1 MINFANLRV
10 VKIDKIIM
18 IKQRTLKNTVR
29 ATGVG
34 IHTGQKVYITLK
46 PAAVDTGI
54 VFSRTD
60 LAKPIH
66 IQANAQSVGDTSM
79 STTLVQSGARVS
91 TVEHLMAAFSGM
103 GIDNCI
109 VQLSASEVPIMDGS
123 AGPFVFL
130 IQSAGIQTQ
139 DKAKKFIK
147 VIKPVEV
154 KHDGKIARF
163 EPYNGYK
170 LKFEIEFNHPAFSDH
185 TKSKEID
192 MSTNA
197 FVKEISR
204 ARTFGFMR
212 DIEMLRDKSLAMGGS
227 MDNAIV
233 LDDYRVLNQ
242 DGLRYED
249 EFVKH
254 KILDAIGDVY
264 QLGHPIIGSFYG
276 YKSGHALNNQLA
288 RELIKQTD
296 AWELTTYEK
305 KQAQKDSIYPVFA

>member
-1 MINFANLRV
+1 
-10 VKIDKIIM
+10 M

-46 PAAVDTGI
+46 PAAIDTGI
-54 VFSRTD
+54 LFTRTD
-60 LAKPIH
+60 LSPN
-66 IQANAQSVGDTSM
+66 IQIKANAELVGDTSM
-79 STTLVQSGARVS
+79 STTLIKDGARVS
-91 TVEHLMAAFSGM
+91 TVEHLMAAFCGM

-109 VQLSASEVPIMDGS
+109 VELSASEVPIMDGS

-130 IQSAGIQTQ
+130 IQSAGIELQN
-139 DKAKKFIK
+139 KAKKFIK
-147 VIKPVEV
+147 ITQAVEINY
-154 KHDGKIARF
+154 GNKIARF

-170 LKFEIEFNHPAFSDH
+170 LKFDIEFNHPAFSDH

-192 MSTNA
+192 LSTNA

-212 DIEMLRDKSLAMGGS
+212 DIEMLRENNLAIGGS

-242 DGLRYED
+242 DGLRYDD

-254 KILDAIGDVY
+254 KILDAIGDIY

-276 YKSGHALNNQLA
+276 YKSGHALNN
-288 RELIKQTD
+288 ELVRKLLKEKQC
-296 AWELTTYEK
+296 WEYTTFDERK
-305 KQAQKDSIYPVFA
+305 HKEELLYPVTA

>member
-1 MINFANLRV
+1 
-10 VKIDKIIM
+10 M

-46 PAAVDTGI
+46 PASIDTGI
-54 VFSRTD
+54 VFTRTD
-60 LAKPIH
+60 FTQPVELK
-66 IQANAQSVGDTSM
+66 ANAELVGDTSM
-79 STTLVQSGARVS
+79 STTLIKNGVRVS

-109 VQLSASEVPIMDGS
+109 VELSASEVPIMDGS

-130 IQSAGIQTQ
+130 IQSAGIKLQE
-139 DKAKKFIK
+139 KAKKFIK
-147 VIKPVEV
+147 ITKPVEV
-154 KHDGKIARF
+154 NHDGKIARF

-185 TKSKEID
+185 TKSKEININ
-192 MSTNA
+192 TNA

-212 DIEMLRDKSLAMGGS
+212 DIEMLRDNNLAMGGS

-254 KILDAIGDVY
+254 KILDAIGDIF

-288 RELIKQTD
+288 RTLLKQTD
-296 AWELTTYEK
+296 AWELVTYETQQHK
-305 KQAQKDSIYPVFA
+305 EELLYPLFA

>member
-1 MINFANLRV
+1 
-10 VKIDKIIM
+10 M

-46 PAAVDTGI
+46 PAAVNTGI
-54 VFSRTD
+54 IFTRTD
-60 LAKPIH
+60 LPSPV
-66 IQANAQSVGDTSM
+66 QLVANANLVGDTSM
-79 STTLVQSGARVS
+79 STTLIKDGVRVA

-109 VQLSASEVPIMDGS
+109 VELSASEVPIMDGS

-130 IQSAGIQTQ
+130 IQSAGIAIQSA
-139 DKAKKFIK
+139 AKKFIQ
-147 VIKPVEV
+147 ITKPVEI
-154 KHDGKIARF
+154 KHDDKIARF

-170 LKFEIEFNHPAFSDH
+170 LKFDIEFNHPAFSEH

-192 MSTNA
+192 ISSNA
-197 FVKEISR
+197 FIKEISR

-212 DIEMLRDKSLAMGGS
+212 DIEMLRDNNLAIGGS

-254 KILDAIGDVY
+254 KILDAIGDIY
-264 QLGHPIIGSFYG
+264 QLGHPIIGSYYG
-276 YKSGHALNNQLA
+276 FKSGHSLNNQLA
-288 RELIKQTD
+288 RKLLQQTD
-296 AWELTTYEK
+296 CWKLVTFN
-305 KQAQKDSIYPVFA
+305 QRAQKQEALYPVFA

>member
-1 MINFANLRV
+1 
-10 VKIDKIIM
+10 M

-46 PAAVDTGI
+46 PAATDTGI
-54 VFSRTD
+54 VFTRTD
-60 LAKPIH
+60 FTQPVELK
-66 IQANAQSVGDTSM
+66 ANAELVGDTSM
-79 STTLVQSGARVS
+79 STTLIKDGIRVS

-109 VQLSASEVPIMDGS
+109 VELSASEVPIMDGS

-130 IQSAGIQTQ
+130 IQSAGIQLQ
-139 DKAKKFIK
+139 EKAKKFIK
-147 VIKPVEV
+147 VTKPVEV
-154 KHDGKIARF
+154 KHNGKIARF
-163 EPYNGYK
+163 DPFNGYK
-170 LKFEIEFNHPAFSDH
+170 LKFEIEFDHPAFSDH
-185 TKSKEID
+185 TKSKEINI
-192 MSTNA
+192 STNA

-212 DIEMLRDKSLAMGGS
+212 DIEMLRDNNLAMGGS

-254 KILDAIGDVY
+254 KILDAIGDIF

-288 RELIKQTD
+288 RALLQQTD
-296 AWELTTYEK
+296 AWELVTYEK
-305 KQAQKDSIYPVFA
+305 QQHQEELLYPLFA

>member
-1 MINFANLRV
+1 
-10 VKIDKIIM
+10 M

-34 IHTGQKVYITLK
+34 IHTGQKVYITLN

-54 VFSRTD
+54 IFTRTD
-60 LAKPIH
+60 FSTPVEINA
-66 IQANAQSVGDTSM
+66 QANLVGDTSM
-79 STTLVQSGARVS
+79 STTLIKDGTRVS

-103 GIDNCI
+103 GIDNC
-109 VQLSASEVPIMDGS
+109 VVELSAPEVPIMDGS
-123 AGPFVFL
+123 SGPFVFL
-130 IQSAGIQTQ
+130 IQSAGIQIQ
-139 DKAKKFIK
+139 DKAKQFIK
-147 VIKPVEV
+147 ITKPIEIKH
-154 KHDGKIARF
+154 HDKIARF
-163 EPYNGYK
+163 TPYDGYK
-170 LKFEIEFNHPAFSDH
+170 LTFEIEFNHPAFSEH

-192 MSTNA
+192 LSTNT

-212 DIEMLRDKSLAMGGS
+212 DIEMLRENNLAIGGS

-254 KILDAIGDVY
+254 KILDAIGDIY
-264 QLGHPIIGSFYG
+264 MLGKPIIGAFYG

-288 RELIKQTD
+288 RELLQQED
-296 AWELTTYEK
+296 AWEIVSFDDK
-305 KQAQKDSIYPVFA
+305 KQKEEQLYPVFA

>member
-1 MINFANLRV
+1 
-10 VKIDKIIM
+10 M

-46 PAAVDTGI
+46 PSAVDTGI
-54 VFSRTD
+54 VFTRTD
-60 LAKPIH
+60 LTPQVQLK
-66 IQANAQSVGDTSM
+66 ANANSVGDTSM
-79 STTLVQSGARVS
+79 STTLIKDGARVA

-103 GIDNCI
+103 GIDNC
-109 VQLSASEVPIMDGS
+109 VVELSASEVPIMDGS

-147 VIKPVEV
+147 IIKPVEI
-154 KHDGKIARF
+154 KFEDKIARF

-170 LKFEIEFNHPAFSDH
+170 LKFDIEFNHPAFSDH

-192 MSTNA
+192 LTTNA
-197 FVKEISR
+197 FVKDISR

-212 DIEMLRDKSLAMGGS
+212 DIEMLRDNNLAIGGS

-254 KILDAIGDVY
+254 KILDAIGDIY
-264 QLGHPIIGSFYG
+264 QLGHPIIGAFYG
-276 YKSGHALNNQLA
+276 YKSGHALNNHLA
-288 RELIKQTD
+288 RKLLEQTNC
-296 AWELTTYEK
+296 WELVSFEEK
-305 KQAQKDSIYPVFA
+305 KQKEELLYPVFA

>member
-1 MINFANLRV
+1 
-10 VKIDKIIM
+10 M

-46 PAAVDTGI
+46 PADVDTGI
-54 VFSRTD
+54 IFVRTD
-60 LAKPIH
+60 LDSPKYLK
-66 IQANAQSVGDTSM
+66 ANAELVGDTSM
-79 STTLVQSGARVS
+79 STTLIKDGIRVA
-91 TVEHLMAAFSGM
+91 TVEHLMAAFCGM

-109 VQLSASEVPIMDGS
+109 VELSASEVPIMDGS

-130 IQSAGIQTQ
+130 IQSAGISVQ

-147 VIKPVEV
+147 ITKAVEI
-154 KHDGKIARF
+154 KHDDKIARF
-163 EPYNGYK
+163 EPYNGFK
-170 LKFEIEFNHPAFSDH
+170 LRFDIEFNHPAFSEH

-192 MSTNA
+192 LSCNA
-197 FVKEISR
+197 FIKEISR

-212 DIEMLRDKSLAMGGS
+212 DIEMLRDNNLAIGGS

-254 KILDAIGDVY
+254 KILDAIGDIY
-264 QLGHPIIGSFYG
+264 QLGHPVIGAFHG
-276 YKSGHALNNQLA
+276 YKSGHSLNNELA
-288 RELIKQTD
+288 RKLLKQTD
-296 AWELTTYEK
+296 CWEYVNFTDNEQQESQL
-305 KQAQKDSIYPVFA
+305 YPVFA

>member
-1 MINFANLRV
+1 MINFADLRV
-10 VKIDKIIM
+10 VKIIM
-18 IKQRTLKNTVR
+18 IKQRTLKNTVK

-46 PAAVDTGI
+46 PAAIDTGI
-54 VFSRTD
+54 VFTRTD
-60 LAKPIH
+60 FDQPIYLK
-66 IQANAQSVGDTSM
+66 ANAELVGDTSM
-79 STTLVQSGARVS
+79 STTLIKDGVRVS

-103 GIDNCI
+103 GIDNC
-109 VQLSASEVPIMDGS
+109 VVELSASEVPIMDGS

-130 IQSAGIQTQ
+130 IQSAGIALQE
-139 DKAKKFIK
+139 KAKKFIK
-147 VIKPVEV
+147 VTKTVEV
-154 KHDGKIARF
+154 KHEGKIARF

-170 LKFEIEFNHPAFSDH
+170 LKFEIQFDHPAFSDH
-185 TKSKEID
+185 TKSKEINI
-192 MSTNA
+192 STNA
-197 FVKEISR
+197 FIKEISR

-212 DIEMLRDKSLAMGGS
+212 DIEMLRDNNLAMGGS

-254 KILDAIGDVY
+254 KILDAIGDIY

-288 RELIKQTD
+288 RALLQQTD
-296 AWELTTYEK
+296 AWELVTYEK
-305 KQAQKDSIYPVFA
+305 NQHQEELLYPLFA

>member
-1 MINFANLRV
+1 
-10 VKIDKIIM
+10 M

-46 PAAVDTGI
+46 PADVDTGI
-54 VFSRTD
+54 VFTRTD
-60 LAKPIH
+60 FEPPVEIKAD
-66 IQANAQSVGDTSM
+66 ANSVGDTSM
-79 STTLVQSGARVS
+79 STTLIKDGARVA

-109 VQLSASEVPIMDGS
+109 VELSASEVPIMDGS

-130 IQSAGIQTQ
+130 IQSAGIQLQ
-139 DKAKKFIK
+139 NKAKKFIR
-147 VIKPVEV
+147 ITRTVEV
-154 KHDGKIARF
+154 KHGDKIARF
-163 EPYNGYK
+163 EPYDGYK
-170 LKFEIEFNHPAFSDH
+170 LKFDIEFNHPAFSDH

-192 MSTNA
+192 LSTNT

-212 DIEMLRDKSLAMGGS
+212 DIEMLHENNLAMGGS

-254 KILDAIGDVY
+254 KILDAIGDIY

-276 YKSGHALNNQLA
+276 YKSGHALNNQIACKLLA
-288 RELIKQTD
+288 QTD
-296 AWELTTYEK
+296 AWELVTYEHRR
-305 KQAQKDSIYPVFA
+305 QKEEMLYPVFA

>member
-1 MINFANLRV
+1 
-10 VKIDKIIM
+10 M

-46 PAAVDTGI
+46 PASVDTGI
-54 VFSRTD
+54 IFSRTD
-60 LAKPIH
+60 LDTPVHLK
-66 IQANAQSVGDTSM
+66 ANATSVGDTSM
-79 STTLVQSGARVS
+79 STTLIKDKVRVS
-91 TVEHLMAAFSGM
+91 TVEHLMAAFCGM

-109 VQLSASEVPIMDGS
+109 VELSASEVPIMDGS

-130 IQSAGIQTQ
+130 IQSAGIQIQ
-139 DKAKKFIK
+139 EKAKQFIK
-147 VIKPVEV
+147 IIKPVEI
-154 KHDGKIARF
+154 KHQDKVARF
-163 EPYNGYK
+163 EPFNGYK
-170 LKFEIEFNHPAFSDH
+170 LRFDIEFNHPAFSDH
-185 TKSKEID
+185 TKSKEINL
-192 MSTNA
+192 STNT

-212 DIEMLRDKSLAMGGS
+212 DIEMLRDNNLAIGGS

-233 LDDYRVLNQ
+233 MDDYRVLNQ

-254 KILDAIGDVY
+254 KLLDAIGDIY

-276 YKSGHALNNQLA
+276 FKSGHALNNELA
-288 RELIKQTD
+288 RKLLKQTD
-296 AWELTTYEK
+296 AWELVTYENR
-305 KQAQKDSIYPVFA
+305 KQKEDFLYPVLA

>member
-1 MINFANLRV
+1 
-10 VKIDKIIM
+10 M

-46 PAAVDTGI
+46 PAPVDSGI

-60 LAKPIH
+60 FDQPVH
-66 IQANAQSVGDTSM
+66 IKATAESVGDTSM
-79 STTLVQSGARVS
+79 STTLIKDGARVA

-109 VQLSASEVPIMDGS
+109 VELSASEVPIMDGS

-130 IQSAGIQTQ
+130 IQSAGIELQN
-139 DKAKKFIK
+139 KAKRFIK
-147 VIKPVEV
+147 ILKPIEV
-154 KHDGKIARF
+154 THQDKIARF
-163 EPYNGYK
+163 EPHDGYK

-185 TKSKEID
+185 TKSKEIHLN
-192 MSTNA
+192 TNA

-212 DIEMLRDKSLAMGGS
+212 DIEMLRENNLAIGGS

-254 KILDAIGDVY
+254 KILDAIGDIY

-276 YKSGHALNNQLA
+276 FKSGHELNNKLA
-288 RELIKQTD
+288 RKLLVHQEC
-296 AWELTTYEK
+296 WELVNFE
-305 KQAQKDSIYPVFA
+305 QKHQKEEFLYPVFA

>member
-1 MINFANLRV
+1 
-10 VKIDKIIM
+10 M

-46 PAAVDTGI
+46 PAAIDTGI
-54 VFSRTD
+54 IFSRTD
-60 LAKPIH
+60 FAKH
-66 IQANAQSVGDTSM
+66 INLQANANLVGDTSM
-79 STTLVQSGARVS
+79 STTLIKDGVRVS

-109 VQLSASEVPIMDGS
+109 VELSASEVPIMDGS

-130 IQSAGIQTQ
+130 IQSAGLELQP
-139 DKAKKFIK
+139 KAKKFIK

-163 EPYNGYK
+163 EPFNGYK

-185 TKSKEID
+185 TKSKEINL
-192 MSTNA
+192 STNA

-212 DIEMLRDKSLAMGGS
+212 DIEMLRDNNLAMGGS

-254 KILDAIGDVY
+254 KILDAIGDIY

-288 RELIKQTD
+288 RALLQETD
-296 AWELTTYEK
+296 AWELVTYEK
-305 KQAQKDSIYPVFA
+305 LQHKEEQLYPLFA

>member
-1 MINFANLRV
+1 
-10 VKIDKIIM
+10 M

-34 IHTGQKVYITLK
+34 IHTGKKVYITLK
-46 PAAVDTGI
+46 PAPIDTGI
-54 VFSRTD
+54 VFKRTD
-60 LAKPIH
+60 FDTPVH
-66 IQANAQSVGDTSM
+66 IKADADSVGDTSM
-79 STTLVQSGARVS
+79 STTLIKQGVRVA

-103 GIDNCI
+103 GIDNCT
-109 VQLSASEVPIMDGS
+109 VELSSSEVPIMDGS

-130 IQSAGIQTQ
+130 IQSAGIQIQ
-139 DKAKKFIK
+139 EQAKKFIK
-147 VIKPVEV
+147 IIKPVEIRV
-154 KHDGKIARF
+154 DDKVARF

-170 LKFEIEFNHPAFSDH
+170 LRFDIDFNHPAFSDH

-192 MSTNA
+192 LSTNA

-212 DIEMLRDKSLAMGGS
+212 DIEMLHENNLAMGGS

-254 KILDAIGDVY
+254 KLLDAIGDIY
-264 QLGHPIIGSFYG
+264 QLGYSVIGAFYG

-288 RELIKQTD
+288 RQLMQQTD
-296 AWELTTYEK
+296 AWELVTFEK
-305 KQAQKDSIYPVFA
+305 RKDKEELMYPVFA

>member
-1 MINFANLRV
+1 
-10 VKIDKIIM
+10 M

-46 PAAVDTGI
+46 PATVDTGI
-54 VFSRTD
+54 VFKRTD
-60 LAKPIH
+60 FPKAIEIP
-66 IQANAQSVGDTSM
+66 ANANLVGDTSM
-79 STTLVQSGARVS
+79 STTLIKEDVRVA
-91 TVEHLMAAFSGM
+91 TVEHLMAAFCGM

-109 VQLSASEVPIMDGS
+109 VELSASEVPIMDGS

-130 IQSAGIQTQ
+130 IQSAGIEVQH
-139 DKAKKFIK
+139 KAKKFIK
-147 VIKPVEV
+147 ITKPIEV
-154 KHDGKIARF
+154 QHGDKIARF
-163 EPYNGYK
+163 TPYDGFK
-170 LKFEIEFNHPAFSDH
+170 LRFDIEFNHPAFSEH

-192 MSTNA
+192 LNINA
-197 FVKEISR
+197 FIKDISR

-212 DIEMLRDKSLAMGGS
+212 DIEMLRENNLAIGGS

-254 KILDAIGDVY
+254 KILDAIGDIY
-264 QLGHPIIGSFYG
+264 QLGHPIIGAFYG

-288 RELIKQTD
+288 REVLLQTD
-296 AWELTTYEK
+296 CWELVEFTQ
-305 KQAQKDSIYPVFA
+305 KQDKEEQLYPVFA

>member
-1 MINFANLRV
+1 
-10 VKIDKIIM
+10 M

-54 VFSRTD
+54 VFKRTD
-60 LAKPIH
+60 FPKAIEIP
-66 IQANAQSVGDTSM
+66 ANANLVGDTSM
-79 STTLVQSGARVS
+79 STTLIKEDVRVA
-91 TVEHLMAAFSGM
+91 TVEHLMAAFCGM

-109 VQLSASEVPIMDGS
+109 VELSASEVPIMDGS

-130 IQSAGIQTQ
+130 IQSAGIEVQH
-139 DKAKKFIK
+139 KAKKFIK
-147 VIKPVEV
+147 ITKPIEV
-154 KHDGKIARF
+154 QQGDKIARF
-163 EPYNGYK
+163 TPYDGFK
-170 LKFEIEFNHPAFSDH
+170 LRFDIEFNHPAFSEH

-192 MSTNA
+192 LNINA
-197 FVKEISR
+197 FIKDISR

-212 DIEMLRDKSLAMGGS
+212 DIEMLRENNLAIGGS

-254 KILDAIGDVY
+254 KILDAIGDIY
-264 QLGHPIIGSFYG
+264 QLGHPIIGAFYG

-288 RELIKQTD
+288 RDVLLQTD
-296 AWELTTYEK
+296 CWELVEFTQ
-305 KQAQKDSIYPVFA
+305 KQDKEEQLYPVFA

>member
-1 MINFANLRV
+1 
-10 VKIDKIIM
+10 M

-46 PAAVDTGI
+46 PAPIDTGI

-60 LAKPIH
+60 FEKSVNL
-66 IQANAQSVGDTSM
+66 QANANLVGDTSM
-79 STTLVQSGARVS
+79 STTLIKNGVRVS

-109 VQLSASEVPIMDGS
+109 VELSASEVPIMDGS

-130 IQSAGIQTQ
+130 IQSAGIELQS
-139 DKAKKFIK
+139 KAKKFIK

-163 EPYNGYK
+163 EPFNGYK

-185 TKSKEID
+185 TKSKEINL
-192 MSTNA
+192 STNA

-212 DIEMLRDKSLAMGGS
+212 DIEMLRDNNLAMGGS

-254 KILDAIGDVY
+254 KILDAIGDIY

-288 RELIKQTD
+288 RALLQQTD
-296 AWELTTYEK
+296 AWELVTYEK
-305 KQAQKDSIYPVFA
+305 IQHKEEQLYPLFA

>member
-1 MINFANLRV
+1 
-10 VKIDKIIM
+10 M

-46 PAAVDTGI
+46 PATVDTGI
-54 VFSRTD
+54 VFKRTD
-60 LAKPIH
+60 FPKAIEIP
-66 IQANAQSVGDTSM
+66 ANANLVGDTSM
-79 STTLVQSGARVS
+79 STTLIKEGVRVA
-91 TVEHLMAAFSGM
+91 TVEHLMAAFCGM

-109 VQLSASEVPIMDGS
+109 VELSASEVPIMDGS

-130 IQSAGIQTQ
+130 IQSAGIEVQH
-139 DKAKKFIK
+139 KAKKFIK
-147 VIKPVEV
+147 ITKPIEV
-154 KHDGKIARF
+154 QQGDKIARF
-163 EPYNGYK
+163 TPYDGFK
-170 LKFEIEFNHPAFSDH
+170 LRFDIEFNHPAFSEH
-185 TKSKEID
+185 TKSKEINLNI
-192 MSTNA
+192 NA
-197 FVKEISR
+197 FIKDISR

-212 DIEMLRDKSLAMGGS
+212 DIEMLRENNLAIGGS

-254 KILDAIGDVY
+254 KILDAIGDIY
-264 QLGHPIIGSFYG
+264 QLGHPIIGAFYG

-288 RELIKQTD
+288 REVLLQTD
-296 AWELTTYEK
+296 CWELVEFTQ
-305 KQAQKDSIYPVFA
+305 KQDKEEQLYPVFA

>member
-1 MINFANLRV
+1 
-10 VKIDKIIM
+10 M

-46 PAAVDTGI
+46 PAAVNTGI
-54 VFSRTD
+54 IFTRTD
-60 LAKPIH
+60 LSTPV
-66 IQANAQSVGDTSM
+66 QLPANANLVGDTSM
-79 STTLVQSGARVS
+79 STTLIRDGIRVA

-109 VQLSASEVPIMDGS
+109 VELSASEVPIMDGS

-130 IQSAGIQTQ
+130 IQSAGIALQSA
-139 DKAKKFIK
+139 AKKFIQ
-147 VIKPVEV
+147 ITKPVEI
-154 KHDGKIARF
+154 KHGDKIARF

-170 LKFEIEFNHPAFSDH
+170 LKFDIEFNHPAFSEH

-192 MSTNA
+192 ISTNA
-197 FVKEISR
+197 FIKEISR

-212 DIEMLRDKSLAMGGS
+212 DIEMLRDNNLAMGGS

-254 KILDAIGDVY
+254 KILDAIGDIY
-264 QLGHPIIGSFYG
+264 QLGHPIIGSYYG
-276 YKSGHALNNQLA
+276 FKSGHALNNQLA
-288 RELIKQTD
+288 RKLLQQTD
-296 AWELTTYEK
+296 CWKLVSFNQK
-305 KQAQKDSIYPVFA
+305 AQKEEALYPVFA

>member
-1 MINFANLRV
+1 
-10 VKIDKIIM
+10 M

-34 IHTGQKVYITLK
+34 IHTGKKVYITLK
-46 PAAVDTGI
+46 PATINTGI
-54 VFSRTD
+54 VFIRTD
-60 LAKPIH
+60 FKQPVHLKAS
-66 IQANAQSVGDTSM
+66 ANLVGDTSM
-79 STTLVQSGARVS
+79 STTLIKDGVRVA

-109 VQLSASEVPIMDGS
+109 VELSTSEVPIMDGS

-130 IQSAGIQTQ
+130 IQSAGIQVQ
-139 DKAKKFIK
+139 EQAKKFIK
-147 VIKPVEV
+147 ITKTVEV
-154 KHDGKIARF
+154 KQADKIARF

-170 LKFEIEFNHPAFSDH
+170 LRFDIEFNHPAFSEH
-185 TKSKEID
+185 TKSKEINL
-192 MSTNA
+192 STNT
-197 FVKEISR
+197 FIKEISR

-212 DIEMLRDKSLAMGGS
+212 DIEMLHENNLAIGGS

-254 KILDAIGDVY
+254 KILDAIGDIY

-276 YKSGHALNNQLA
+276 YKSGHAINNQLA
-288 RELIKQTD
+288 RKLLQQTD
-296 AWELTTYEK
+296 AWELVTFEK
-305 KQAQKDSIYPVFA
+305 RFQKEEQLYPVFA

>member
-1 MINFANLRV
+1 
-10 VKIDKIIM
+10 M

-46 PAAVDTGI
+46 PAAIDTGI
-54 VFSRTD
+54 VFTRTD
-60 LAKPIH
+60 LAESVTL
-66 IQANAQSVGDTSM
+66 QAKATLVGDTSM
-79 STTLVQSGARVS
+79 STTLIKDGVRVS
-91 TVEHLMAAFSGM
+91 TVEHLMAAFCGM

-109 VQLSASEVPIMDGS
+109 VELSASEVPIMDGS

-130 IQSAGIQTQ
+130 IQSAGIQIQ
-139 DKAKKFIK
+139 DKAKQFIK
-147 VIKPVEV
+147 ITKAIEV
-154 KHDGKIARF
+154 KHEDKIARF
-163 EPYNGYK
+163 EPHNGYK

-185 TKSKEID
+185 TKTKEIHL
-192 MSTNA
+192 SSKA
-197 FVKEISR
+197 FIKEVSR

-212 DIEMLRDKSLAMGGS
+212 DIEMLRDNNLAIGGS

-254 KILDAIGDVY
+254 KILDAIGDIY

-276 YKSGHALNNQLA
+276 YKSGHALNNALA
-288 RELIKQTD
+288 RTLLERTD
-296 AWELTTYEK
+296 AWELITFE
-305 KQAQKDSIYPVFA
+305 QRNQKEEMLYPVFA

>member
-1 MINFANLRV
+1 
-10 VKIDKIIM
+10 M

-46 PAAVDTGI
+46 PAKVDTGI
-54 VFSRTD
+54 VFVRTD
-60 LAKPIH
+60 LDIPVDLP
-66 IQANAQSVGDTSM
+66 ANATVVGDTSM
-79 STTLVQSGARVS
+79 STTLVKDGIKVS

-109 VQLSASEVPIMDGS
+109 VELSASEVPIMDGS
-123 AGPFVFL
+123 SGPFVFL
-130 IQSAGIQTQ
+130 IQSAGIDLQN
-139 DKAKKFIK
+139 KVKKFIK
-147 VIKPVEV
+147 ITKPVEV
-154 KHDGKIARF
+154 KNDDKMARF

-170 LKFEIEFNHPAFSDH
+170 LKFEIDFNHPAFSEH
-185 TKSKEID
+185 TKSKELD
-192 MSTNA
+192 LTTNA

-212 DIEMLRDKSLAMGGS
+212 DIEMLRDNNLAIGGS

-254 KILDAIGDVY
+254 KILDAIGDIY
-264 QLGHPIIGSFYG
+264 QLGHSIIGSFYG
-276 YKSGHALNNQLA
+276 YKSGHALNNELA
-288 RELIKQTD
+288 RKLLKNKDCWEIVTFDEKQ
-296 AWELTTYEK
+296 ENEEQL
-305 KQAQKDSIYPVFA
+305 YPVFA

>member
-1 MINFANLRV
+1 
-10 VKIDKIIM
+10 M

-46 PAAVDTGI
+46 PAAVNTGI
-54 VFSRTD
+54 IFTRTD
-60 LAKPIH
+60 LSTPV
-66 IQANAQSVGDTSM
+66 QLSANANLVGDTSM
-79 STTLVQSGARVS
+79 STTLIKDGIRVA

-103 GIDNCI
+103 GIDNC
-109 VQLSASEVPIMDGS
+109 VVELSASEVPIMDGS

-130 IQSAGIQTQ
+130 IQSAGIALQPA
-139 DKAKKFIK
+139 AKKFIK
-147 VIKPVEV
+147 ITKPVEI
-154 KHDGKIARF
+154 KHEDKIARF

-170 LKFEIEFNHPAFSDH
+170 LRFDIEFNHPAFSEH
-185 TKSKEID
+185 TKSKEINI
-192 MSTNA
+192 STNA
-197 FVKEISR
+197 FIKEISR

-212 DIEMLRDKSLAMGGS
+212 DIEMLRENNLAIGGS

-254 KILDAIGDVY
+254 KILDAIGDIY
-264 QLGHPIIGSFYG
+264 QLGHPIIGSYYG
-276 YKSGHALNNQLA
+276 FKSGHALNNQLA
-288 RELIKQTD
+288 RKLLQKTD
-296 AWELTTYEK
+296 CWELVSFNQK
-305 KQAQKDSIYPVFA
+305 AQKEDFLYPAFA

>member
-1 MINFANLRV
+1 
-10 VKIDKIIM
+10 M

-46 PAAVDTGI
+46 PAATDTGI
-54 VFSRTD
+54 VFTRTD
-60 LAKPIH
+60 FTQPVELK
-66 IQANAQSVGDTSM
+66 ANAKLVGDTSM
-79 STTLVQSGARVS
+79 STTLIQDGVRVS

-109 VQLSASEVPIMDGS
+109 VELSASEVPIMDGS

-130 IQSAGIQTQ
+130 IQSAGIQLQ
-139 DKAKKFIK
+139 EKAKKFIK
-147 VIKPVEV
+147 VTKTVEV

-163 EPYNGYK
+163 EPHNGYK

-185 TKSKEID
+185 TKSKEINI
-192 MSTNA
+192 STNA

-212 DIEMLRDKSLAMGGS
+212 DIEMLRDNNLAMGGS

-254 KILDAIGDVY
+254 KILDAIGDIY

-288 RELIKQTD
+288 RALLQQTD
-296 AWELTTYEK
+296 AWELVTYEK
-305 KQAQKDSIYPVFA
+305 QQHQEELLYPLFA

>member
-1 MINFANLRV
+1 
-10 VKIDKIIM
+10 M

-34 IHTGQKVYITLK
+34 IHTGQKVYITLN
-46 PAAVDTGI
+46 PAPVDTGI
-54 VFSRTD
+54 VFTRTD
-60 LAKPIH
+60 FATPVKIS
-66 IQANAQSVGDTSM
+66 ADAEFVGDTSM
-79 STTLVQSGARVS
+79 STTLIKDDTRVS

-103 GIDNCI
+103 GIDNC
-109 VQLSASEVPIMDGS
+109 VVELSASEVPIMDGS

-130 IQSAGIQTQ
+130 IQSAGIQVQ
-139 DKAKKFIK
+139 EKAKQFIK
-147 VIKPVEV
+147 IIKPIEV
-154 KHDGKIARF
+154 KHHDKIARF
-163 EPYNGYK
+163 TPYDGYK
-170 LKFEIEFNHPAFSDH
+170 LTFEIDFNHPAFTEH

-192 MSTNA
+192 LSTNT

-212 DIEMLRDKSLAMGGS
+212 DIEMLRENNLAIGGS

-254 KILDAIGDVY
+254 KILDAIGDIY
-264 QLGHPIIGSFYG
+264 MLGKPIIGAFYG

-288 RELIKQTD
+288 RELLNQKD
-296 AWELTTYEK
+296 AWEIVSFEEK
-305 KQAQKDSIYPVFA
+305 KQKEEHLYPVFV

>member
-1 MINFANLRV
+1 
-10 VKIDKIIM
+10 M

-46 PAAVDTGI
+46 PADVDTGI
-54 VFSRTD
+54 IFSRTD
-60 LAKPIH
+60 FDTPMDIKAT
-66 IQANAQSVGDTSM
+66 ADAVGDTSM
-79 STTLVQSGARVS
+79 STTLIKDGARIA

-109 VQLSASEVPIMDGS
+109 VELSASEVPIMDGS

-130 IQSAGIQTQ
+130 IQSAGIQVQ
-139 DKAKKFIK
+139 HKAKKFIK
-147 VIKPVEV
+147 ITKPVEIR
-154 KHDGKIARF
+154 HEDKIAKF

-170 LKFEIEFNHPAFSDH
+170 LRFDIEFNHPAFSEH
-185 TKSKEID
+185 TRSKEIEL
-192 MSTNA
+192 STNA
-197 FVKEISR
+197 FIKEISR

-212 DIEMLRDKSLAMGGS
+212 DIEMLHENNLAMGGS

-254 KILDAIGDVY
+254 KILDAIGDIY
-264 QLGHPIIGSFYG
+264 QLGHPIIGSYYG

-288 RELIKQTD
+288 RKLLLETD
-296 AWELTTYEK
+296 AWELVTYEQRRYK
-305 KQAQKDSIYPVFA
+305 EDMLFPIFA

>member
-1 MINFANLRV
+1 
-10 VKIDKIIM
+10 M

-46 PAAVDTGI
+46 PAPVDTGI

-60 LAKPIH
+60 YDNPIN
-66 IQANAQSVGDTSM
+66 IKATADLVGDTSM
-79 STTLVQSGARVS
+79 STTLIKEGARVA

-109 VQLSASEVPIMDGS
+109 VELSASEVPIMDGS

-130 IQSAGIQTQ
+130 IQSAGIELQN
-139 DKAKKFIK
+139 KAKQFIK
-147 VIKPVEV
+147 IIKPIEV
-154 KHDGKIARF
+154 THQDKIARF
-163 EPYNGYK
+163 EPHNGYK
-170 LKFEIEFNHPAFSDH
+170 LKFEIEFHHPAFSDH

-192 MSTNA
+192 LNTNA

-212 DIEMLRDKSLAMGGS
+212 DIEMLRENNLAIGGS

-254 KILDAIGDVY
+254 KILDAIGDIY

-276 YKSGHALNNQLA
+276 YKSGHALNNKLA
-288 RELIKQTD
+288 RKLLANQEC
-296 AWELTTYEK
+296 WELVNFEEK
-305 KQAQKDSIYPVFA
+305 HQKDEFLYPVFA